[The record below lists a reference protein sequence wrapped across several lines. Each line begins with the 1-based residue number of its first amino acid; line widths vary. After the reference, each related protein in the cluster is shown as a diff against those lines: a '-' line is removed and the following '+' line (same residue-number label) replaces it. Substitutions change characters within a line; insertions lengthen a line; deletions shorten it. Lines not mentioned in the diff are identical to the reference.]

1 MQLIAPS
8 QIDEIF
14 HALNSQIIVADGKP
28 VSLVVIG
35 GTALAATGLV
45 VRTTRDV
52 DVLGELSFSKGRR
65 LVRELKSFPKW
76 LITAAEKVRR
86 DFDLPKNWLNIELAS
101 QIESGLPEGFESRL
115 IEKNYGSHLGI
126 FFIAREDQIHFKL
139 YAAVDVSKYVP
150 RHLQDLIALEPTDDE
165 LLTAS
170 LWVLKQ
176 EASAGFQ
183 RNLVRLL
190 TEQGYENVAEKI

>member
-65 LVRELKSFPKW
+65 LVKELKSFPKW

-115 IEKNYGSHLGI
+115 IEKNYG
-126 FFIAREDQIHFKL
+126 
-139 YAAVDVSKYVP
+139 
-150 RHLQDLIALEPTDDE
+150 
-165 LLTAS
+165 
-170 LWVLKQ
+170 
-176 EASAGFQ
+176 
-183 RNLVRLL
+183 
-190 TEQGYENVAEKI
+190 